1 MKLAVRP
8 TGGTAPEAPCRAPC
22 NAPASGGGA
31 CRRLSPPK
39 ERQRR
44 SRKRHSFLSRT
55 RLRGQIE
62 PWIFF
67 CEIAGEK
74 VTVIRLSLGV
84 RMGGEARR
92 RGSFL
97 CVNTSSAPLQ
107 RKLQSEYL
115 VNID

>member
-67 CEIAGEK
+67 CEIAGGK
-74 VTVIRLSLGV
+74 VTVPRLNKQRTGKFRKHGV
-84 RMGGEARR
+84 SKTGPRQK
-92 RGSFL
+92 
-97 CVNTSSAPLQ
+97 SAG
-107 RKLQSEYL
+107 
-115 VNID
+115 